1 MEKKIGL
8 LEVRGGDFR
17 MFPIPLTNVMHASY
31 SSQALHG
38 SSLRLTQSLLLLC
51 NALPFSLSLL
61 AQVRPFLIDTVVLSE
76 EDLDVDAASAD
87 DDMREFLVAK
97 V

>member
-1 MEKKIGL
+1 
-8 LEVRGGDFR
+8 
-17 MFPIPLTNVMHASY
+17 MHRTVAR
-31 SSQALHG
+31 LCMLGRFG
-38 SSLRLTQSLLLLC
+38 SLNACSCHAMHSL
-51 NALPFSLSLL
+51 SLSLL

>member
-1 MEKKIGL
+1 ML
-8 LEVRGGDFR
+8 VRFGS
-17 MFPIPLTNVMHASY
+17 LNACSCYAMH
-31 SSQALHG
+31 
-38 SSLRLTQSLLLLC
+38 
-51 NALPFSLSLL
+51 SLSLSVL